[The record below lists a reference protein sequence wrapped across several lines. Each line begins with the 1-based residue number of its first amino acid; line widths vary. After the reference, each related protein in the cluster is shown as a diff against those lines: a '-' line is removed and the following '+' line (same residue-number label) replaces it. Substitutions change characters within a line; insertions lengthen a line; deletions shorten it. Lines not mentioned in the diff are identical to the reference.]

1 VENDDEPSE
10 RELVE
15 RARRDPEAFAT
26 LYRKHVAGIR
36 AFTYRRCGDP
46 HLADDI
52 TAIVFERAWKYL
64 PTLKVADYGIG
75 PWLYRIASNELAS
88 HFRKRG
94 RGERATQRLANV
106 RPVNGADPADQLQLA
121 HDIEAVRA
129 ALGRLR
135 ARHQE
140 VISLRYLAGLTP
152 QETAVAMDT
161 TPSVVAAVLHRAL
174 KALENVMNNDN
185 GNGGDEE

>member
-1 VENDDEPSE
+1 MENDDEPSE

-26 LYRKHVAGIR
+26 LYRKHVSGIR

-46 HLADDI
+46 HVADDI
-52 TAIVFERAWKYL
+52 TSIVFERAWKYL

-75 PWLYRIASNELAS
+75 PWLYRIAANELAS

-94 RGERATQRLANV
+94 RGDRATQRLANV
-106 RPVNGADPADQLQLA
+106 RPVDGVDPADQLDLT
-121 HDIEAVRA
+121 HDIETVRA

-152 QETAVAMDT
+152 QETAEAMGT

-174 KALENVMNNDN
+174 RALENVMN
-185 GNGGDEE
+185 GQRNGGDEE